1 MPELPKSCRVPDL
14 PTRLPSARPHDQAMT
29 RSATR
34 IATIVAAVAFGAATL
49 GCGFISNV
57 SNAVDNV
64 KDVAALTDKMSKSAE
79 LTFTADYQLADGT
92 GNATVVQQPPNAAF
106 VGKDGR
112 FILTQE
118 SLLMCTGK
126 AGKTTCQRTPNNTAA
141 QVSSDQAAYLQAVA
155 GGGFVSTPMAIALL
169 GAAAIVPNV
178 KMDKSTR
185 TVAGLKSTCVHAS
198 GISQQAGAN
207 NVEMKELQ
215 VCVADNGVLTEFV
228 GTGTDG
234 SKVGVTL
241 GKFGTTVDAN
251 AFAAPKGAKIVDVT
265 QLGTN

>member
-1 MPELPKSCRVPDL
+1 VYDMT
-14 PTRLPSARPHDQAMT
+14 TRRTDRRRTLKGMT
-29 RSATR
+29 RSASR
-34 IATIVAAVAFGAATL
+34 IAVVVAAVAFGAATL

-64 KDVAALTDKMSKSAE
+64 KDVAALTDKMTKSAQ
-79 LTFTADYQLADGT
+79 LTFTADYKLADGT

-106 VGKDGR
+106 VGKDGT

-118 SLLMCTGK
+118 SLLMCTTK
-126 AGKTTCQRTPNNTAA
+126 TGKTTCQRSPNTNAGQST
-141 QVSSDQAAYLQAVA
+141 VDQGAYLQAVA
-155 GGGFVSTPMAIALL
+155 GGGFISTPMAIALL
-169 GAAAIVPNV
+169 GAAAIVPSV

-185 TVAGLKSTCVHAS
+185 TVAGLKSTCVNAT

-207 NVEMKELQ
+207 NVEMKEVS

-241 GKFGTTVDAN
+241 AKYGTTVNAA
-251 AFAAPKGAKIVDVT
+251 AFAPPKGAKIVDVNSLPT
-265 QLGTN
+265 S